1 MDVNIVSRLPAP
13 WKNTMEFLAEYG
25 MFLAKVTTLLVTAI
39 ILLATVFFFLSRG
52 RQGVEGHLEVRNLNR
67 KYEQMRLMLKSA
79 ILSKKSF
86 KRAAKEAKRR
96 LKRNS
101 VGSGGEKP
109 RVFVLNFKGDIRATE
124 VSSLREEV
132 TALLTVAGDKD
143 EVLVKIESSG
153 GTVHGYGLAAS
164 QLKRIRDGNIRLIAA
179 VDKVAASGGYMM
191 ACVADRIIAA
201 PFAILGSIGVVAQL
215 PNFNRLLKKHDIDY
229 EQITAG
235 KYKRTLTMFGENTE
249 EQRQKFREELEE
261 AHRLFMQFVKENRAV
276 VDIESTATGEYWYG
290 TRALDLK
297 LVDELLTSDDY
308 LSRAADGSE
317 IYELEYKRKKPVS
330 EKIFGPAAKLFL
342 SE

>member
-1 MDVNIVSRLPAP
+1 
-13 WKNTMEFLAEYG
+13 MEFLAEYG
-25 MFLAKVTTLLVTAI
+25 MFLAKVTTLLVTSI
-39 ILLATVFFFLSRG
+39 ILLATLFFFLSRG

-79 ILSKKSF
+79 TLSKKSF
-86 KRAAKEAKRR
+86 KLAAKEAKRR
-96 LKRNS
+96 LKRDS
-101 VGSGGEKP
+101 DGSGGDKP

-132 TALLTVAGDKD
+132 TALLTVAGDSD

-164 QLKRIRDGNIRLIAA
+164 QLKRIRDRNIPLIAA
-179 VDKVAASGGYMM
+179 VDKIAASGGYMM

-235 KYKRTLTMFGENTE
+235 KYKRTLTMFGENTD

-261 AHRLFMQFVKENRAV
+261 AHRLFMQFVKENRAA
-276 VDIESTATGEYWYG
+276 VDIDSTATGEYWYG
-290 TRALDLK
+290 TRALELK

-317 IYELEYKRKKPVS
+317 IYELEYKRKRS
-330 EKIFGPAAKLFL
+330 FTEKIIGPAARLF
-342 SE
+342 SGDA